1 MITDKTHLT
10 RRANN
15 HAMNELAYIDGRFIP
30 LNEAKVSITDR
41 GFVFG
46 DGVYEVIAAYNRQ
59 AFRLEEHLARLG
71 ASANAISLVLPL
83 DNNKL
88 KEIIGMGL
96 AQSNSQTTQI
106 YVQVTRGSAPRSH
119 AFPAGITSNL
129 VVTFRPLVQIPENI
143 SAQGVSVITTEEIRW
158 DRCNIKSISLL
169 PNVLAKQK
177 ATEQGVFEAIW
188 VTKDGVVNEGAA
200 SNIFVIREGEMHT
213 PPKNEKILGGI
224 TRDVVLQCAQGEGM
238 LVYEIP
244 LQIEKMLQAD
254 EIFLTST
261 TIEILGVVDVDGQ
274 KIGEGTVGPITKQ
287 LSNAL
292 RQEIDRA
299 TSQSKK
305 ENDRELLS

>member
-1 MITDKTHLT
+1 
-10 RRANN
+10 
-15 HAMNELAYIDGRFIP
+15 MNELAYIDGRFVP

-46 DGVYEVIAAYNRQ
+46 DGVYEVIAAYNGQ

-88 KEIIGMGL
+88 KKIIGMGL
-96 AQSNSQTTQI
+96 AQSNSQATQI

-119 AFPAGITSNL
+119 AFPSGTTSNL

-224 TRDVVLQCAQGEGM
+224 TRDVVLQCVQGEGM
-238 LVYEIP
+238 LVHEIP
-244 LQIEKMLQAD
+244 LQIKTMLQAD

-261 TIEILGVVDVDGQ
+261 TIEVLGVVDVDGQ
-274 KIGEGTVGPITKQ
+274 TIGEGTVGPITKQ

-305 ENDRELLS
+305 ENDRGFLS